1 MPCEQCENGKYKWG
15 KTGSCKYDTKAECEE
30 DNKDYYED
38 MKETKIVELVIADNE
53 ELAIDAI
60 SLVTAP
66 AIEQDFVFFGKEK
79 NNLTFAKV
87 DEEKR
92 MLISPALIPGK
103 TIFRHDPQTSSD
115 YFVFFSKATVR
126 KASELYLKHNNHHK
140 ATYQHQDRISGIL
153 TVESWIIEDS
163 KLDKSTLYGFSLPV
177 GTWMVKLKIDNDE
190 IWSKIKDGELRG
202 LSIEGYFTN
211 KFEQMQKA
219 EPTTEEIRTALKE
232 LLSKK
237 KSIKVDLSLI
247 DDIDYA
253 SEFLNKT
260 FGYSNESI
268 EKAIQLNK
276 ELDSLKSSAKAVIK
290 EVDADYSDIKKW
302 SEKGKAWFEQEIEYQ
317 IYSDGTFLQFSM
329 NYHRV
334 VVQLLTWGIQL
345 SKLNNDSFKSIVY
358 DRAEKSLNF
367 LKSCMD
373 LKSGQLPNYGS
384 NDGALFFKLNDDD
397 YRDYRSQLDDLTAVL
412 NGYTEFDTK
421 SSFWYVVNPVNNSP
435 KDSSVLNEFKE
446 SGYYILQ
453 EKNSKTFVRCGSYKD
468 RPYQSDNLHL
478 DIWIDGKNILRDSG
492 SYKYNTKKE
501 LINYFNGSEGH
512 NTISIDGKDQ
522 MQKGDRFIWNYWIK
536 YAEGTLNEFENK
548 FVFNGKIKG
557 FKHLGPGISHQ
568 RIITKSKGLSEWL
581 IEDIISGVEDKISVQ
596 YWHFSKEVIKNL
608 SISSVDINNKK
619 LEPLIEEKWYSSY
632 YGIKEKSIRLS
643 FKTKTNK
650 FTTKIIYKK

>member
-1 MPCEQCENGKYKWG
+1 MPCEECSDGKFKWG

-38 MKETKIVELVIADNE
+38 MKETKIVELVIADDSQ

-60 SLVTAP
+60 SLVTSP
-66 AIEQDFVFFGKEK
+66 AIESEFVFFGKEK

-92 MLISPALIPGK
+92 MLISPALIPEK

-302 SEKGKAWFEQEIEYQ
+302 SEKGEKAIAKYSQAAKELGVKPEQSTEYK
-317 IYSDGTFLQFSM
+317 
-329 NYHRV
+329 R
-334 VVQLLTWGIQL
+334 L
-345 SKLNNDSFKSIVY
+345 SKLIDEGY
-358 DRAEKSLNF
+358 QR
-367 LKSCMD
+367 
-373 LKSGQLPNYGS
+373 G
-384 NDGALFFKLNDDD
+384 
-397 YRDYRSQLDDLTAVL
+397 LTAKDWVRA
-412 NGYTEFDTK
+412 TK
-421 SSFWYVVNPVNNSP
+421 ENF
-435 KDSSVLNEFKE
+435 
-446 SGYYILQ
+446 
-453 EKNSKTFVRCGSYKD
+453 
-468 RPYQSDNLHL
+468 
-478 DIWIDGKNILRDSG
+478 NI
-492 SYKYNTKKE
+492 
-501 LINYFNGSEGH
+501 
-512 NTISIDGKDQ
+512 
-522 MQKGDRFIWNYWIK
+522 
-536 YAEGTLNEFENK
+536 
-548 FVFNGKIKG
+548 
-557 FKHLGPGISHQ
+557 
-568 RIITKSKGLSEWL
+568 
-581 IEDIISGVEDKISVQ
+581 
-596 YWHFSKEVIKNL
+596 
-608 SISSVDINNKK
+608 
-619 LEPLIEEKWYSSY
+619 
-632 YGIKEKSIRLS
+632 
-643 FKTKTNK
+643 
-650 FTTKIIYKK
+650 